1 MSAIAPS
8 LGVIRS
14 PLRLR
19 SPSETRY
26 RSTRPS
32 GGARRSMTRGAL
44 RSERRSYAP
53 CSLSMLACCC
63 PRQIAASAGYHIA
76 VNDAWSPCGRVASK
90 RTLASLLSRQALQS
104 GSMIRFASYRHVL
117 SDIYRLRHHCA
128 GADKLVEVCGSA
140 RPRGGTRVWA
150 SSLHDWR
157 HRIGIA
163 IASGSAQPIG
173 SRQSY

>member
-19 SPSETRY
+19 YPSETRY

-63 PRQIAASAGYHIA
+63 LLTIAASAGYHIA
-76 VNDAWSPCGRVASK
+76 VNDKLRPSDRNLSK
-90 RTLASLLSRQALQS
+90 RTIASLLSRQALQC

-117 SDIYRLRHHCA
+117 DGLSSAPPLDA
-128 GADKLVEVCGSA
+128 GAYKRTRFVGRLDRAAALGFGTRLCIT
-140 RPRGGTRVWA
+140 GGTDD
-150 SSLHDWR
+150 SSL
-157 HRIGIA
+157 
-163 IASGSAQPIG
+163 
-173 SRQSY
+173 

>member
-1 MSAIAPS
+1 MGDTPPESGRKPCSRSPKIGHFGLWRPIAAYGGAIASSAGGILRIPAPPPRGRRGKIPGPGRRPAGSSPRLPPGAPGKARFPRIRSGLSAIAPS

-63 PRQIAASAGYHIA
+63 PRAIAASAGYHIA
-76 VNDAWSPCGRVASK
+76 VNDASALRSS
-90 RTLASLLSRQALQS
+90 THLS
-104 GSMIRFASYRHVL
+104 
-117 SDIYRLRHHCA
+117 
-128 GADKLVEVCGSA
+128 
-140 RPRGGTRVWA
+140 
-150 SSLHDWR
+150 
-157 HRIGIA
+157 
-163 IASGSAQPIG
+163 
-173 SRQSY
+173 